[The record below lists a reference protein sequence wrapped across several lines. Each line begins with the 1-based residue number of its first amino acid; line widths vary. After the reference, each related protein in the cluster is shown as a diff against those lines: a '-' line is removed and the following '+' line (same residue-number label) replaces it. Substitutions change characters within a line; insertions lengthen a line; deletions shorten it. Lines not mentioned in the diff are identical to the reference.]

1 MADKITGLSADVAQA
16 NFAAL
21 ARLFPSC
28 VVEQQI
34 EGAGDA
40 DGKTAPVQHTIDIA
54 KLLALIG
61 RDAHSV
67 TGVPDTQA
75 QYEPFGFLWAGK
87 RQALTDAQQSIDKT
101 MRPVVDESV
110 DFAHTRNLYIEGDN
124 LDGLKLLMRGYS
136 GAVKMIYLDPPYNT
150 GADFVYKDSF
160 VQSQADYDR
169 EAGILALG
177 C

>member
-101 MRPVVDESV
+101 LRPDVEESV
-110 DFAHTRNLYIEGDN
+110 NGCQ
-124 LDGLKLLMRGYS
+124 LKGRIVKSFDLTLGGRLGATNHVTQKPQHLWDITFCTKISNAAWSS
-136 GAVKMIYLDPPYNT
+136 GAI
-150 GADFVYKDSF
+150 SF
-160 VQSQADYDR
+160 IP
-169 EAGILALG
+169 E
-177 C
+177 